1 MLYPLSYIVGALDG
15 NRTRDLRIQIRR
27 STSELQ
33 ARFPD
38 AGGHRYTQSQSE
50 TRQARQELD
59 PLVCGQKVAGSGD
72 LLKASTAGKS

>member
-1 MLYPLSYIVGALDG
+1 MLYPLSYIDGARDG

-33 ARFPD
+33 MQFSD
-38 AGGHRYTQSQSE
+38 AERHRYTQLQGR
-50 TRQARQELD
+50 TCQARPELD

-72 LLKASTAGKS
+72 LLKAATVGKR